1 MALLERQSA
10 AEQERR
16 EPTLGDDAIERI
28 HGDVSAVQGW
38 RA

>member
-1 MALLERQSA
+1 MVLLERQST
-10 AEQERR
+10 AEQERW
-16 EPTLGDDAIERI
+16 EPTPGDDATERI